1 MKSSMIIGLI
11 AGTCIGL
18 VTATMS
24 RDARVAVNKGTQMAK
39 EKMQQLTK

>member
-1 MKSSMIIGLI
+1 MIIGLI

>member
-1 MKSSMIIGLI
+1 MKNGMILGLL

-18 VTATMS
+18 ITATMS
-24 RDARVAVNKGTQMAK
+24 KDARVAVNKGTQMAK